1 MGYEGTDLTQDIAID
16 KLYTV
21 HYFEYSKS
29 YTYPGEAHD
38 FWECGYVDRG
48 EIIATAGDREIRL
61 ARGEILFHEPNE
73 WHTLRANGIVAPNLV
88 VLSFSCPS
96 PAMEAFRSLHAHVGQ
111 RARELIAGILRES
124 EAVFSTPLGDPGTT
138 KMEKHELP
146 PIGAEQLIRSY
157 LEELL
162 ILLLRSEPAKQIS
175 PLRHRIE
182 GDLFLQLTDY
192 MQKNL
197 AFPVSLAELA
207 HYAGVSESTV
217 KAVFRTR
224 AGMGATAYFIRMRI
238 DTAKAYIR
246 EGNYNLTQI
255 AELLGYD
262 SIHYFSRQFR
272 TVTGMAPS
280 EYARSVRALEKNEKA
295 DEKEEDAV

>member
-1 MGYEGTDLTQDIAID
+1 MGYEGTELMRDIAVD

-29 YTYPGEAHD
+29 YAYPGEAHD
-38 FWECGYVDRG
+38 FWECVYVDRG
-48 EIIATAGDREIRL
+48 EIIATAGEREIRL
-61 ARGEILFHEPNE
+61 CRGEILFHEPNE

-96 PAMEAFRSLHAHVGQ
+96 PAMAAFRGLHAKLGQ
-111 RARELIAGILRES
+111 RSRELISGILRES
-124 EAVFSTPLGDPGTT
+124 EAVFSTPLGNPGIM
-138 KMEKHELP
+138 KMEKREASPL
-146 PIGAEQLIRSY
+146 GAEQLIRAY

-162 ILLLRSEPAKQIS
+162 ILLLRSEPAAQS
-175 PLRHRIE
+175 STLRHRIE
-182 GDLFLQLTDY
+182 GDLFLQLADH

-197 AFPVSLAELA
+197 ATPLTLSDLA

-217 KAVFRTR
+217 KAAFRAR
-224 AGMGATAYFIRMRI
+224 AGMGAMAYLIRLRI
-238 DTAKAYIR
+238 DAAKVYIR
-246 EGNYNLTQI
+246 EGNYSLTQI

-272 TVTGMAPS
+272 SVTGMAPS
-280 EYARSVRALEKNEKA
+280 EYARSVRAIEKK
-295 DEKEEDAV
+295 